1 MSSLKH
7 DWQDKDY
14 VLRLFG
20 SNERQARK
28 AYVSFVAKGIDQG
41 YRPELIGGGLVRSL
55 GGWSALKA
63 LRSEHIRVKGDERI
77 FGGTEFVEEDLEK
90 ANEHFEQRTILQ
102 Q

>member
-1 MSSLKH
+1 VSSLKH

-41 YRPELIGGGLVRSL
+41 CRPELRGGLVRSL

-63 LRSEHIRVKGDERI
+63 LRSEHIRVKGDKQI
-77 FGGTEFVEEDLEK
+77 LGGTEFVEEVLEK

>member
-1 MSSLKH
+1 VSSLKH

-77 FGGTEFVEEDLEK
+77 LVAQSLLKKIWKRQMSTSSRGPS
-90 ANEHFEQRTILQ
+90 A
-102 Q
+102 